1 MSLDE
6 KAGAGSDRLSPQKR
20 ALLAKLAGGRRQ
32 PGSAAGGGIPR
43 RDPGVRPPLSFAQ
56 RRLWFLDQMV
66 PGSPAYNVVMT
77 FAISGPLRPD
87 LIGRAVDEIVRRHE
101 ALRTTLPDE
110 DGEPWQRVAEELT
123 VPVVTHDLRADP
135 DRLDARVAELAGE
148 PFDLAEGPLLRVVL
162 FRLAEERWVVFLNA
176 HHVVVDGWSLGLFW
190 EELLTLYDAYDAG
203 RPSPFKELPIQYP
216 DFAIWQREH
225 LSGERLE
232 NQLSYWRERLSGIT
246 EHLELPFDRPRP
258 AVQNFEGGDAE
269 LVFPGAVRDGLQE
282 LARDQGV
289 GLYTVLLAALQALLH
304 RWTGQRDIPV
314 GSPVTNRTHTDVEP
328 LIGFF
333 VNTLVHRA
341 EVDGEQT
348 FAELVAAVQEG
359 ASGAQR
365 NQEVPFEAIVED
377 LRPERYL
384 SQNPLFQI
392 CFNFLPARPLRSP
405 AGLTVERISGV
416 RNSTSKFDLWISIVD
431 RNDDL
436 LVEVEYNSAVFDHDT
451 VDRLL
456 AAYRTVLEAVGR
468 DAHAPIAALPVMTDQ
483 ERARIEDEWGPQSD
497 TVPVPA
503 ELAHELFA
511 EHARRTPEAVAVR
524 HEGTGLTYRE
534 IDEQSDALARVLR
547 DRGVGRGTLVALAT
561 ERSPELVS
569 GVLGILKA
577 GGAYVP
583 IDPAYPAERIQ
594 YLLDDSK
601 AQIVVTQRHLTDR
614 LAGGGAAV
622 VTVEGH
628 PPAAAPGRLP
638 GAGPQ
643 DPAYV
648 IYTSGSTGRPKGV
661 QVSHANLTR
670 LFAATDHWFGF
681 GPQDIWSLFH
691 SASFDMSVW
700 ELFGALTH
708 GGTLVVV
715 PHAVSRSPE
724 DFLRLLRE
732 ERVTVL
738 NQTPLAFRHL
748 SEAEETA
755 PPGELALRV
764 VSFGGE
770 ALDVPGLRSWFD
782 RHGDR
787 QPRLV
792 NMYGITET
800 TVHVTYREITRADL
814 EWASSGSPIGVP
826 MPDLSARVLDG
837 YGEPSPIGVRG
848 ELYVGGNGVTLGYL
862 DRPELNAERF
872 VEGPGGREYRSGDLV
887 RWLPGG
893 ELEYIGRAD
902 QQVKIRG
909 HRVELGEVG
918 AALAEHRGV
927 REAVVL
933 PDADGSRLVAYV
945 IPQRDADAD
954 ADADPGTDAEAVTAT
969 ATAAGDGERG
979 VEWREVF
986 DRVYDEGP
994 AVEPGFDIR
1003 GWTSSYTGEP
1013 LSPMDMW
1020 EWTTSTV
1027 DRVLELGPERV
1038 LEIGCGTGLL
1048 LSRIAPH
1055 CAEYHGTDMSA
1066 TAVRNLR
1073 ETVVEPRPDLSD
1085 VELHVLPAHDLTAF
1099 GDGQFDTVVINSV
1112 VQYFPDPAYLR
1123 EVIAGA
1129 LRVVADG
1136 GTVFVGDVRAL
1147 QVFDTFH
1154 ADVEL
1159 RRADAAPG
1167 AAQAR
1172 TRIRHAAAQDRELVL
1187 DPAFFELLRRDH
1199 PGISRVET
1207 QLRRG
1212 ERDNEMNRYRYDA
1225 VLHTGAPVAQQV
1237 PGTVLDWAADGTTLA
1252 AVEELIR
1259 TRDPEAVVVR
1269 GVPNAR
1275 LADVVAARAALD
1287 RAAPEDP
1294 APALP
1299 ADGAGPSDGGAVHP
1313 ERWWRLAGRLG
1324 RTARLTWT
1332 PGAADGSYTVLLAT
1346 PGTARQWIADR
1357 PAEHVRAEDTS
1368 TDPAFANTAAAL
1380 LPQLRA
1386 HLKDRLPDYMVPSS
1400 YVPLTRFPI
1409 NTNGK
1414 LDRTA
1419 LPEPLPE
1426 LADDA
1431 EDAVEPATATERA
1444 LAEIWQEVLGAGR
1457 VGAGSNFFQLGGD
1470 SIHTIRVVTAAR
1482 KRGLE
1487 LTPQMLFQHGTL
1499 SELAAAVTADA
1510 EPDGADAAGPADV
1523 PAADGAPA
1531 ADVLERL
1538 RADPAVEA
1546 VHPLAPFQSWA
1557 LRTLLA
1563 HPATGAFQVHRLT
1576 PMPRG
1581 TVDPEVFS
1589 AAATELARAYEA
1601 LRTSFV
1607 WEGVEEPMQVV
1618 HREPRVESEYAD
1630 WRGLSPAEQDAELER
1645 HLAADRERG
1654 VDPAVPGGL
1663 RYFVADLDEEHCLM
1677 VTSLSYLCLDGWSYD
1692 IIARQFDTVIADL
1705 TAGRTPAPE
1714 TGLRFADFVA
1724 ETRARDRAAEA
1735 DHWRRALAGLREPVA
1750 LAPRVP
1756 GNRVGAEEG
1765 YGRQWISLPDDLATG
1780 LRALVPERKTTL
1792 NTLFQAGW
1800 ALTVGAFTGDGDRA
1814 DVAHGMLLNGRSAA
1828 LEGLDTMVG
1837 PTLNILPLRTRIDG
1851 AEPLP
1856 ELLRRVMADMAE
1868 VGAHE
1873 YTVLDEALA
1882 HGELPA
1888 GQLPCE
1894 SYLVFQNVGIDTSE
1908 RFPPGYYVTRMGFP
1922 LRVDVFPTSTMT
1934 LHMSY
1939 YRDLFTDETVRF
1951 LLGAYTEVM
1960 RALLEAG
1967 EAPVRDLL
1975 AAARRATAPTG
1986 PVSGFREGRFVIK
1999 DILALA
2005 GGGQ

>member
-1 MSLDE
+1 M
-6 KAGAGSDRLSPQKR
+6 
-20 ALLAKLAGGRRQ
+20 
-32 PGSAAGGGIPR
+32 
-43 RDPGVRPPLSFAQ
+43 
-56 RRLWFLDQMV
+56 
-66 PGSPAYNVVMT
+66 
-77 FAISGPLRPD
+77 
-87 LIGRAVDEIVRRHE
+87 
-101 ALRTTLPDE
+101 
-110 DGEPWQRVAEELT
+110 
-123 VPVVTHDLRADP
+123 
-135 DRLDARVAELAGE
+135 
-148 PFDLAEGPLLRVVL
+148 
-162 FRLAEERWVVFLNA
+162 
-176 HHVVVDGWSLGLFW
+176 
-190 EELLTLYDAYDAG
+190 
-203 RPSPFKELPIQYP
+203 
-216 DFAIWQREH
+216 
-225 LSGERLE
+225 
-232 NQLSYWRERLSGIT
+232 
-246 EHLELPFDRPRP
+246 
-258 AVQNFEGGDAE
+258 
-269 LVFPGAVRDGLQE
+269 
-282 LARDQGV
+282 
-289 GLYTVLLAALQALLH
+289 
-304 RWTGQRDIPV
+304 
-314 GSPVTNRTHTDVEP
+314 
-328 LIGFF
+328 
-333 VNTLVHRA
+333 
-341 EVDGEQT
+341 
-348 FAELVAAVQEG
+348 
-359 ASGAQR
+359 
-365 NQEVPFEAIVED
+365 
-377 LRPERYL
+377 
-384 SQNPLFQI
+384 
-392 CFNFLPARPLRSP
+392 
-405 AGLTVERISGV
+405 
-416 RNSTSKFDLWISIVD
+416 
-431 RNDDL
+431 
-436 LVEVEYNSAVFDHDT
+436 
-451 VDRLL
+451 
-456 AAYRTVLEAVGR
+456 
-468 DAHAPIAALPVMTDQ
+468 
-483 ERARIEDEWGPQSD
+483 
-497 TVPVPA
+497 
-503 ELAHELFA
+503 
-511 EHARRTPEAVAVR
+511 
-524 HEGTGLTYRE
+524 
-534 IDEQSDALARVLR
+534 
-547 DRGVGRGTLVALAT
+547 
-561 ERSPELVS
+561 
-569 GVLGILKA
+569 
-577 GGAYVP
+577 
-583 IDPAYPAERIQ
+583 
-594 YLLDDSK
+594 
-601 AQIVVTQRHLTDR
+601 
-614 LAGGGAAV
+614 
-622 VTVEGH
+622 
-628 PPAAAPGRLP
+628 
-638 GAGPQ
+638 
-643 DPAYV
+643 
-648 IYTSGSTGRPKGV
+648 
-661 QVSHANLTR
+661 
-670 LFAATDHWFGF
+670 
-681 GPQDIWSLFH
+681 
-691 SASFDMSVW
+691 
-700 ELFGALTH
+700 
-708 GGTLVVV
+708 
-715 PHAVSRSPE
+715 
-724 DFLRLLRE
+724 
-732 ERVTVL
+732 
-738 NQTPLAFRHL
+738 
-748 SEAEETA
+748 
-755 PPGELALRV
+755 
-764 VSFGGE
+764 
-770 ALDVPGLRSWFD
+770 
-782 RHGDR
+782 
-787 QPRLV
+787 
-792 NMYGITET
+792 
-800 TVHVTYREITRADL
+800 
-814 EWASSGSPIGVP
+814 
-826 MPDLSARVLDG
+826 
-837 YGEPSPIGVRG
+837 
-848 ELYVGGNGVTLGYL
+848 
-862 DRPELNAERF
+862 
-872 VEGPGGREYRSGDLV
+872 

-909 HRVELGEVG
+909 HRVEPGEVG
-918 AALAEHRGV
+918 AALSEHHGV

-945 IPQRDADAD
+945 IPQRDAGPG
-954 ADADPGTDAEAVTAT
+954 PGTGAEGAT
-969 ATAAGDGERG
+969 AADGPADTAAAHAADAAGDGERG

-994 AVEPGFDIR
+994 AVEAGFDIR

-1066 TAVRNLR
+1066 TAIRNLR

-1099 GDGQFDTVVINSV
+1099 GTGQFDTVVINSV

-1225 VLHTGAPVAQQV
+1225 VLHTGAPVARQV

-1252 AVEELIR
+1252 SVEELIR
-1259 TRDPEAVVVR
+1259 TRDPEAVMVR

-1275 LADVVAARAALD
+1275 LADVAAARAALD
-1287 RAAPEDP
+1287 RAGPEDP

-1299 ADGAGPSDGGAVHP
+1299 ADGTGPSGGDAVHP

-1324 RTARLTWT
+1324 RTARLSWT

-1346 PGTARQWIADR
+1346 PGTAPQWIADR

-1409 NTNGK
+1409 NANGK

-1431 EDAVEPATATERA
+1431 EDVVEPATATERA

-1499 SELAAAVTADA
+1499 GELAAAVTADT
-1510 EPDGADAAGPADV
+1510 EPDGAGAAG
-1523 PAADGAPA
+1523 ADGAGAAGADRVPSGEGVPS

-1538 RADPAVEA
+1538 RARPRRRGRAPAGA
-1546 VHPLAPFQSWA
+1546 VPVVGP
-1557 LRTLLA
+1557 A
-1563 HPATGAFQVHRLT
+1563 HPARPSHHRRLPGAPAHPHAARNGGSGGVRRGGDRTGPRLRGAAHLLRLGGRRGADAGRAPRT
-1576 PMPRG
+1576 PGRVRVRRLARAVPRRAGRGAGAPSCSRPGARGRPRG
-1581 TVDPEVFS
+1581 TRG
-1589 AAATELARAYEA
+1589 AALLRRRHRRGA
-1601 LRTSFV
+1601 LPD
-1607 WEGVEEPMQVV
+1607 GHQPQ
-1618 HREPRVESEYAD
+1618 
-1630 WRGLSPAEQDAELER
+1630 LS
-1645 HLAADRERG
+1645 
-1654 VDPAVPGGL
+1654 VPGRLVL
-1663 RYFVADLDEEHCLM
+1663 RHHRPPVRRGDRRSDGRADPG
-1677 VTSLSYLCLDGWSYD
+1677 T
-1692 IIARQFDTVIADL
+1692 
-1705 TAGRTPAPE
+1705 
-1714 TGLRFADFVA
+1714 
-1724 ETRARDRAAEA
+1724 RDRAAL
-1735 DHWRRALAGLREPVA
+1735 RRLRRRDPRTRPGGRGGP
-1750 LAPRVP
+1750 LAPRTGRTARTGRAGAPRPP

-1765 YGRQWISLPDDLATG
+1765 YGRQWISLPDDLAGG

-1800 ALTVGAFTGDGDRA
+1800 ALTVGAFTGNGDRA

-1828 LEGLDTMVG
+1828 LEGLETMVG

-1868 VGAHE
+1868 VAAHE

-1882 HGELPA
+1882 HGELPP

-1951 LLGAYTEVM
+1951 LLGAYAEVM
-1960 RALLEAG
+1960 RALLDAG
-1967 EAPVRDLL
+1967 DGPVHDVL
-1975 AAARRATAPTG
+1975 AAARRATAPAG

-1999 DILALA
+1999 DVLALA